1 MEKNNIELV
10 KKLREQTGVSIAQCQ
25 KALKESSGDIDGAIK
40 ILKTQGAKIAETKM
54 NRKTEQGIISA
65 YVHPNGKVAVIVE
78 INCETDFV
86 ARNAD
91 FKNFC
96 HEIALQ
102 IAAMNPE
109 NVEKLLK
116 QPYIKDESQIVE
128 QLLHLEISKTG
139 ENIQI
144 KRFERFE
151 LGE

>member
-1 MEKNNIELV
+1 MEKNNIESV
-10 KKLREQTGVSIAQCQ
+10 KKLRSQTGVSIAQC
-25 KALKESSGDIDGAIK
+25 KDALNESSGDYDSAVK
-40 ILKTQGAKIAETKM
+40 ILKSKGAKIAEAKM
-54 NRKTEQGIISA
+54 HRKTEQGLVDA
-65 YVHPNGKVAVIVE
+65 YIHPNGKVGVIVE
-78 INCETDFV
+78 VNCETDFV

-91 FKNFC
+91 FKIFC

-109 NVEKLLK
+109 NVAKLLK

-144 KRFERFE
+144 KRFDRFE